1 MIKAGKIDD
10 LKLKI
15 QVKKER
21 QEELDLK
28 STMVKHEKNQTES
41 RKLKAAYENMLVF
54 EAERQREK
62 LERQSINAQAEQT
75 RLRGLAVNYQQA
87 QMLRE
92 KEKDLQKA
100 RFFANQLAKLV
111 AREDA
116 KTKDVKVNNH
126 LK

>member
-1 MIKAGKIDD
+1 
-10 LKLKI
+10 
-15 QVKKER
+15 
-21 QEELDLK
+21 
-28 STMVKHEKNQTES
+28 
-41 RKLKAAYENMLVF
+41 
-54 EAERQREK
+54 
-62 LERQSINAQAEQT
+62 
-75 RLRGLAVNYQQA
+75 
-87 QMLRE
+87 MLRE